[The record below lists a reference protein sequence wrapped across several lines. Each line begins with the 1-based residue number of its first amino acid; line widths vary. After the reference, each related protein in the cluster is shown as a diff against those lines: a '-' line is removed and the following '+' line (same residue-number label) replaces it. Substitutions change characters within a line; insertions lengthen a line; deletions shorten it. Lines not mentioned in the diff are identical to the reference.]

1 MGVLHGLIYQCAAPG
16 PACQSARTHDR
27 HHWLLAN
34 SGLHQQIAVFSLAMV
49 G

>member
-16 PACQSARTHDR
+16 PAFQSARTHDR

-34 SGLHQQIAVFSLAMV
+34 TGLHQQITVFSLVMV